1 MLQFRKVN
9 YKNFLSTG
17 NTSTEIILDKHNT
30 TLVIGDNGSGK
41 STMLDALCFGLF
53 GKAFRNIKKDQLVN
67 SVNERDCKVEVFFD
81 IGRQKFHII
90 RGIKP
95 NRFEIY
101 KNGKMLN
108 QDASARDYQKHL
120 ENNILKLNYQSFTQV
135 VILGS
140 SSFVPFMQLTPRNRR
155 DVVEEILDIKIFSM
169 MNTILKTRIKFLKD
183 DQKDIAHQFELTE
196 TQIDMAQRHI
206 DRSKENTTANKKA
219 LEQTI
224 AQNEIEIVTLNTQIS
239 LLMYKVEEWNDRVL
253 PQQKKLN
260 EDRTELNNIKY
271 KLDHKSSKARE
282 EITFFE
288 ENDNCP
294 TCEQNIDEEFKKQ
307 AIQDR
312 TDKMITS
319 ACTTSKLKEELS
331 AMDNRLKEFVEI
343 ENANREYEVD
353 VAKKTTSTKSMLS
366 FNHQLRQQIEDF
378 NKADAELAEEKAKLK
393 TYKGQLK
400 TIEKRKEKLTEDNNY
415 LLIARQ
421 LLNDSGIK
429 TKIIKRYLPVMNKLI
444 NSYLSALEFPAQF
457 NLDEEFN
464 ETIKS
469 RYRDVFSYA
478 NFSEGEKMRIDL
490 ALLFTWRQIAKMK
503 NSTNTN
509 LLVLDEI
516 FDSSLDYNGT
526 DEFLK
531 ILNTLANENVFIISH
546 KSDLSVDKFDN
557 LIRFEKQQNFSKV
570 TT

>member
-1 MLQFRKVN
+1 
-9 YKNFLSTG
+9 
-17 NTSTEIILDKHNT
+17 
-30 TLVIGDNGSGK
+30 
-41 STMLDALCFGLF
+41 
-53 GKAFRNIKKDQLVN
+53 
-67 SVNERDCKVEVFFD
+67 
-81 IGRQKFHII
+81 
-90 RGIKP
+90 
-95 NRFEIY
+95 
-101 KNGKMLN
+101 
-108 QDASARDYQKHL
+108 
-120 ENNILKLNYQSFTQV
+120 
-135 VILGS
+135 
-140 SSFVPFMQLTPRNRR
+140 MQLTPRNRR

-169 MNTILKTRIKFLKD
+169 MNTILKTRIKILKD
-183 DQKDIAHQFELTE
+183 DQKDIAHQFEMTE

-206 DRSKENTTANKKA
+206 EKSKENSKENKKA
-219 LEQTI
+219 LEQKI

-239 LLMYKVEEWNDRVL
+239 LLMNKIEEWNDRVL
-253 PQQKKLN
+253 PRQQKLH
-260 EDRTELNNIKY
+260 DDVYELNKIKD
-271 KLDHKSSKARE
+271 KLDMKSSKAKE

-294 TCEQNIDEEFKKQ
+294 TCEQHIDENFKQK
-307 AIQDR
+307 AIEER
-312 TDKMITS
+312 TNKMITS
-319 ACTTSKLKEELS
+319 ACTTTKLNEELAS
-331 AMDNRLKEFVEI
+331 MDNRLQEFKQHEEECRNQEVE
-343 ENANREYEVD
+343 
-353 VAKKTTSTKSMLS
+353 VAKNTASTNSIIA
-366 FNHQLRQQIEDF
+366 FNKQLMQQIENF
-378 NKADAELAEEKAKLK
+378 NKADAELAEEKTKLK
-393 TYKGQLK
+393 TYKSQLK

-469 RYRDVFSYA
+469 RYRDIFSYA

-557 LIRFEKQQNFSKV
+557 LIRFQKVQNFSKV